1 MPSKFDSLFVRLGA
15 FQTKYPMVVLA
26 LALISLIPAGWA
38 TSQLTLRTAF
48 SELLPDSQ
56 PSVIEQRRLES
67 RLSSTSTYNLVI
79 SGADVPTLK
88 RFIDALSPR
97 LRSLPK
103 ELVASVDDGT
113 RQSRAFIE
121 KNKHLYADLAEIQT
135 IHDQIV
141 ERYDY
146 EVGKASGLGLDLE
159 EDEVPKPFDAQ
170 ALESRLEK
178 KAAEARKAE
187 PGVDGYFIGGKDRTI
202 GAILI
207 NTPCGEGSA
216 GAAELRKRVAAEVA
230 ALQPSSFAPK
240 LQVDYTGS
248 LVTSGESKKEITTDL
263 AEVGVFGVCMIL
275 AVVFIF
281 FLRIRTLFCILITIA
296 IGCVWAFGLA
306 RYSVGYLNTATG
318 FLTSI
323 IAGNGINFGIMYL
336 ARYVE
341 ARRDEHR
348 SVADSIAL
356 AHRDTYSGTFAASLA
371 AMVSYGSLIATDF
384 RGFRHFGLI
393 SGGGMVLCW
402 LATYLVLPS
411 ILVISERIRP
421 MYQDKGSSMRVAGL
435 YGYPFAWLAHRFPRA
450 MATTGI
456 LFGLAGLVLGVRYF
470 RDDPIEYNYRM
481 MRASGTHPSSASRL
495 SREIDDLVGRI
506 KQDGKA
512 IVTDRFDQ
520 VQPLVAEL
528 EHRRGL
534 AKPGEEPFGKIVS
547 VYDFLPRDQD
557 KKLPLLTEIR
567 DRLERARNKGLIKD
581 ADWARLSQHIPE
593 TLKAVTIE
601 DLPEPLARPFT
612 ERDGARGRIVYLA
625 PREGISVYDMKY
637 VMSWAD
643 SFREV
648 KLPNGEV
655 IRGSGSPV
663 IFADMILS
671 IQKDGPKAM
680 LLSLIGTFAIV
691 LLAFR
696 GRRSGF
702 VALGTLALGLAWL
715 AVFVVVLD
723 VHLNFLNFVAL
734 PISIGVGADYAINM
748 MKRHDIE
755 GHAALHRIVVETGG
769 AVILCSMTTMAGDF
783 GLLFSINGA
792 VRSYGLLAA
801 LGELSTLIAGLVV
814 LPAALH
820 WAHLRR
826 NARPASV
833 VEASQR

>member
-1 MPSKFDSLFVRLGA
+1 MASKLDSVFVRLGA
-15 FQTKYPMVVLA
+15 LQTKYPLVVLA
-26 LALISLIPAGWA
+26 LALLSLIPTGWA

-56 PSVIEQRRLES
+56 PSVIEQRRVES
-67 RLSSTSTYNLVI
+67 RLSSTSTYNLVV
-79 SGADVPTLK
+79 SGADIPTLK
-88 RFIDALSPR
+88 RFIDVLGPR
-97 LRSLPK
+97 LRLLPK
-103 ELVASVDDGT
+103 ELVTSVDDGT

-121 KNKHLYADLAEIQT
+121 KNKHLYADLGEIQSL
-135 IHDQIV
+135 HDEIL

-146 EVGKASGLGLDLE
+146 EVGKASGLGLNLE
-159 EDEVPKPFDAQ
+159 EDEAPKPFDMQ
-170 ALESRLEK
+170 ALESRLKK
-178 KAAEARKAE
+178 KADEARKTE
-187 PGVDGYFIGGKDRTI
+187 PGVDGYFIGGKERTI
-202 GAILI
+202 GVILI

-216 GAAELRKRVAAEVA
+216 RAGELRKRVAAEVSEIKA
-230 ALQPSSFAPK
+230 GFDPK

-263 AEVGVFGVCMIL
+263 AEVGVFGVSMIL

-281 FLRIRTLFCILITIA
+281 FLRIRTLFCIVVTIA
-296 IGCVWAFGLA
+296 IGCVWSFGLA

-341 ARRDEHR
+341 ARRDER
-348 SVADSIAL
+348 CDVAESIAR
-356 AHRDTYSGTFAASLA
+356 AHKDTYGGTFAASLA

-393 SGGGMVLCW
+393 AGGGMVLCW
-402 LATYLVLPS
+402 FATYLVLPS
-411 ILVISERIRP
+411 ILVVSERIRP

-435 YGYPFAWLAHRFPRA
+435 YGYPFAWLAHRVPRL
-450 MATTGI
+450 MATMGI
-456 LFGLAGLVLGVRYF
+456 LFGLLGLVLGVRYF
-470 RDDPIEYNYRM
+470 LEDPIEYNYRM
-481 MRASGTHPSSASRL
+481 MRASSTNPSSASRL

-512 IVTDRFDQ
+512 IVTDRVDQ
-520 VQPLVAEL
+520 VNDLVAEL
-528 EHRRGL
+528 TRRRGL

-547 VYDFLPRDQD
+547 VYDFLPKDQD

-567 DRLERARNKGLIKD
+567 DRLERARAKGFIKG
-581 ADWARLSQHIPE
+581 ADWARLSEHIPD
-593 TLKAVTIE
+593 TLAEVTIA

-612 ERDGARGRIVYLA
+612 EQDGTRGRIVYLA
-625 PREGISVYDMKY
+625 PREGISIYDMKY
-637 VMSWAD
+637 VMNWAD

-680 LLSLIGTFAIV
+680 LLSLVGTFAIV

-702 VALGTLALGLAWL
+702 VALGTLALGL
-715 AVFVVVLD
+715 
-723 VHLNFLNFVAL
+723 
-734 PISIGVGADYAINM
+734 
-748 MKRHDIE
+748 
-755 GHAALHRIVVETGG
+755 
-769 AVILCSMTTMAGDF
+769 
-783 GLLFSINGA
+783 
-792 VRSYGLLAA
+792 
-801 LGELSTLIAGLVV
+801 
-814 LPAALH
+814 
-820 WAHLRR
+820 
-826 NARPASV
+826 
-833 VEASQR
+833 